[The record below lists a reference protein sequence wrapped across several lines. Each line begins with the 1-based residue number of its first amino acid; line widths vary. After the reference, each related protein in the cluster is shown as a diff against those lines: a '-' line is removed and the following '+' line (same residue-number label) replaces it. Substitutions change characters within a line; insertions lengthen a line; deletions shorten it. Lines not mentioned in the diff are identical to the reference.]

1 MTTKRITERRA
12 KMRWKK
18 ERVRWKRRRN
28 TMEMIS
34 LSLMIKIRMKRFQM
48 ATMKIFLK
56 LFLPTSMPFVTQK
69 SLSPTVKC
77 LISTLTT
84 TTMSLKTTILTS

>member
-1 MTTKRITERRA
+1 
-12 KMRWKK
+12 MRWKK
-18 ERVRWKRRRN
+18 ERVRWKKRRN

-34 LSLMIKIRMKRFQM
+34 LSLMIKMKRFQM
-48 ATMKIFLK
+48 TTMKIFLK
-56 LFLPTSMPFVTQK
+56 LFLPTSMPFVTPK

-84 TTMSLKTTILTS
+84 TMMSLKTTILTN